1 MTQTASDG
9 VRILVVDDET
19 VIARSL
25 AAILRHH
32 GYQTAIAYD
41 GESAVEAA
49 RSFQPHCIVSDVVMP
64 GLNGIDAAVRILGF
78 LPGCKIIL
86 ISGQALSP
94 GLIAA
99 EAQKSGH
106 NFPLLAKPIHP
117 ADLLARISALL
128 K

>member
-1 MTQTASDG
+1 MTQTPTNG
-9 VRILVVDDET
+9 VRVLVVDDES

-25 AAILRHH
+25 AAILHQC
-32 GYQTAIAYD
+32 GYHTAIAYD

-49 RSFQPHCIVSDVVMP
+49 SSFQPHCVVSDVVMP
-64 GLNGIDAAVRILGF
+64 GVNGIDAAVRILAF
-78 LPGCKIIL
+78 LPACKIIL

-94 GLIAA
+94 GLIAD
-99 EAQKSGH
+99 EARKSGH

-117 ADLLARISALL
+117 ADLLARISAVL